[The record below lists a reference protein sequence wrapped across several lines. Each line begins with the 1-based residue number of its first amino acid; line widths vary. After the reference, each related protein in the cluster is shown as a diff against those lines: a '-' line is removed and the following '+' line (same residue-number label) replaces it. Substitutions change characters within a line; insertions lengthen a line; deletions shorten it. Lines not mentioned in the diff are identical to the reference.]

1 MAGEHLRKLES
12 TVLDL
17 QCKSMKNSLVL
28 TGLAYSKMRTVKTN
42 SVVLYMKMWD

>member
-17 QCKSMKNSLVL
+17 QCKSMKNNLVF
-28 TGLAYSKMRTVKTN
+28 TGLAYSKMKTN
-42 SVVLYMKMWD
+42 SGVLYMKMWD

>member
-17 QCKSMKNSLVL
+17 QCKSMKNNIVF

-42 SVVLYMKMWD
+42 SGVLYMKMWD